1 MSAMPEIDNNEHRG
15 NPFRHPLE
23 FIFAEHDRQRI
34 ICAVIERL
42 ADDLQASDACANA
55 AHVLDHLENLL
66 PLHIADEE
74 QDLFPL
80 LWQRCIDND
89 GIDELLALLQE
100 EHKEDDD
107 HCAAL
112 LTPLRV
118 LAKGGQPANATEFV
132 ALALGF
138 AHFQRRHLGWENGTI
153 LPLAERRLTDAD
165 QAELGRSMAAR
176 RGIEFPEKT

>member
-1 MSAMPEIDNNEHRG
+1 MPPVFPNPTHKLTPEQQYEFDLRG
-15 NPFRHPLE
+15 YIVLRNHY
-23 FIFAEHDRQRI
+23 D
-34 ICAVIERL
+34 
-42 ADDLQASDACANA
+42 ADIVAQ
-55 AHVLDHLENLL
+55 
-66 PLHIADEE
+66 LH
-74 QDLFPL
+74 
-80 LWQRCIDND
+80 D

-138 AHFQRRHLGWENGTI
+138 AHFQRRHLGWENGTN